1 MIVIPQTMSKSEF
14 NFEPGQYQRFERIVL
29 RPTGPMILNELRDLL
44 IEAGADADIFSN
56 LVPRSVYR
64 PEMLDEPLTHFFNLS
79 GDDRW
84 NPDNEAYCRAMI
96 EVRRKYKVLRP
107 VKRMRLEEVV
117 QRMDLSRNAGL
128 PTLGP
133 KAEDVERALLAAQ
146 QCERGKSPP
155 PSVVMHRGKNLQV
168 ARAVHCL
175 PFEWHIVEGSFF
187 YPLQDAILSFN
198 NPYYVGRTRA
208 AVSAKIN
215 EMCGHATRMLCL
227 DYSQFDASLNRRI
240 IAHAFSVLEKSL
252 QLDEREAKLWRRLA
266 TYFVTCPMLCPDGYV
281 YYGRRGGVPSG
292 SMFTQLIDSV
302 CNSIIIE
309 YVAARLKKRFGHHLV
324 VGDDSVIQVN
334 GVPPLLTRVAAVI
347 GELGVNVNVEKSKYY
362 MPLPKN
368 VHFLGHYGTSVATR
382 PVEETYTRMVT
393 PERYIQGLFSKDIS
407 QRYQAYAMIVRGH
420 IIDNQ
425 AAFGVLER
433 VLEVVEGYRKKV
445 YVGDTRLIY
454 KAANRTTDMSKVNAQ
469 FGRTRWD
476 VAFRERSRRSVGKGA
491 VAGVL
496 MMT

>member
-1 MIVIPQTMSKSEF
+1 
-14 NFEPGQYQRFERIVL
+14 
-29 RPTGPMILNELRDLL
+29 MILTGLRDLL
-44 IEAGADADIFSN
+44 IDAGADANIFSK
-56 LVPRSVYR
+56 LTPRSVYR
-64 PEMLDEPLTHFFNLS
+64 PDMLDEPLTAFFSLS
-79 GDDRW
+79 GDERW
-84 NPDNEAYCRAMI
+84 QPEPEAFRQALLS
-96 EVRRKYKVLRP
+96 VHRKYKVLKP
-107 VKRMRLEEVV
+107 VKRIGLEAVV

-133 KAEDVERALLAAQ
+133 KAEDVERALRDASY
-146 QCERGKSPP
+146 CEKGKSPP

-175 PFEWHIVEGSFF
+175 PFEWHLIEGTFF

-215 EMCGHATRMLCL
+215 EMCHHATRMLCL
-227 DYSQFDASLNRRI
+227 DYSQFDASLNRRLI
-240 IAHAFSVLEKSL
+240 RHAFLVLRRSL
-252 QLDEREAKLWRRLA
+252 DLSDKDLKVWDRVA
-266 TYFVTCPMLCPDGYV
+266 TYFTTCPMLCPDGYV

-292 SMFTQLIDSV
+292 SMFTQLIDSI

-324 VGDDSVIQVN
+324 VGDDSVIQVS
-334 GVPPLLTRVAAVI
+334 GLPPLLTRVASVI
-347 GELGVNVNVEKSKYY
+347 SELGVIVNVEKSKYC

-368 VHFLGHYGTSVATR
+368 VQFLGHYGTSVATR
-382 PVEETYTRMVT
+382 PVEETYVRMVT
-393 PERYIQGLFSKDIS
+393 PERYIQGMFSEDVQ
-407 QRYQAYAMIVRGH
+407 QRYRAYAMIVRGH

-425 AAFGVLER
+425 LAFGVLER
-433 VLEVVEGYRKKV
+433 VLEVVEGYRKEV
-445 YVGDTRLIY
+445 YVGDTMYIY
-454 KAANRTTDMSKVNAQ
+454 QNANRTKDLSEVNSQ

-476 VAFRERSRRSVGKGA
+476 VAFRERTRRSVGKGA